1 MYGVAVADLGI
12 APSEVRKMTP
22 HEIMAVVEA
31 KTRHNKQNGLGEAD
45 LDELYNDYLEARG
58 ECD

>member
-1 MYGVAVADLGI
+1 
-12 APSEVRKMTP
+12 MTP